1 MHTPTLRYTTRTC
14 ILTPTSRHAA
24 IKYHIRYK
32 RIASSNWTGL
42 ISCPA
47 CCTATQAGHDWS
59 SSTLAP
65 PGSILQFGGPPRH
78 YRVDDDAH
86 VLCRTKDADL
96 FPTPPNTAAR
106 PAPWGTFF
114 FHCLFHL
121 YTPNPQISN
130 GKRKSFFVLNL
141 CFIRGLL
148 DDGVLVLREPRRT
161 TRTIRSP
168 A

>member
-59 SSTLAP
+59 SSTLAHIRRCAP
-65 PGSILQFGGPPRH
+65 PSSILQSGGPPRH
-78 YRVDDDAH
+78 YRVDHDAH

-96 FPTPPNTAAR
+96 SPTPLNTAAR

-114 FHCLFHL
+114 FPL
-121 YTPNPQISN
+121 Y
-130 GKRKSFFVLNL
+130 VLSLYPEPTNL
-141 CFIRGLL
+141 EWETKEFLC
-148 DDGVLVLREPRRT
+148 T
-161 TRTIRSP
+161 
-168 A
+168 